1 LRSDNFDSV
10 GELYPKD
17 DLGELAVTIETSPAF
32 FAASASLKIMASAV
46 AQAPAK

>member
-10 GELYPKD
+10 GELPKD
-17 DLGELAVTIETSPAF
+17 DLGELAVNIETSPAF

-46 AQAPAK
+46 AQGPAK